1 MTSLLQKINT
11 LDTKVDGLDSSNLQT
26 QITTNSNDI
35 STLQTSKQNTLIPGD
50 NITITG
56 DTISSS
62 GGGGGTTIDSTTD
75 LSVKTITTTGD
86 ATFGGKTFSL
96 NKKMY
101 INNQVIDLEG
111 KTSHNLTQV
120 TQFLSASY
128 ITYNSNGTFTFQN
141 LSEQSLF
148 IITILV
154 GVESDA
160 YNGKVNWRLTP
171 FLNNANFAGYGN
183 FYTITDGSTSIGRYS
198 TLMMRTLVAAIN
210 GQVYKVVLDCNKEG
224 DNTFG
229 SSMNGLRIRNAAITT
244 IEYMGPYAGQNSPA

>member
-26 QITTNSNDI
+26 QITTNTNDI

-62 GGGGGTTIDSTTD
+62 GGGSTIDSTTD
-75 LSVKTITTTGD
+75 INCNTLTTVGD
-86 ATFGGKTFSL
+86 VNIGGRFFSA

-101 INNQVIDLEG
+101 INNQVVDLEG
-111 KTSHNLTQV
+111 NTSHNLTQV

-141 LSEQSLF
+141 LSETSLF
-148 IITILV
+148 IVTILL

-160 YNGKVNWRLTP
+160 YNDRVNW
-171 FLNNANFAGYGN
+171 
-183 FYTITDGSTSIGRYS
+183 S
-198 TLMMRTLVAAIN
+198 
-210 GQVYKVVLDCNKEG
+210 
-224 DNTFG
+224 
-229 SSMNGLRIRNAAITT
+229 
-244 IEYMGPYAGQNSPA
+244 

>member
-26 QITTNSNDI
+26 QITTNTNDI

-62 GGGGGTTIDSTTD
+62 GGGSTIDSTTD
-75 LSVKTITTTGD
+75 INCNTLTTVGD
-86 ATFGGKTFSL
+86 VNIGGRFFSA

-101 INNQVIDLEG
+101 INNQVVDLEG

-141 LSEQSLF
+141 LSETSLF
-148 IITILV
+148 IVTILL

-160 YNGKVNWRLTP
+160 YNDRVNWRLTP
-171 FLNNANFAGYGN
+171 FLNNANFAGYGS
-183 FYTITDGSTSIGRYS
+183 FYTTTEGSTSINRYS
-198 TLMMRTLVAAIN
+198 TLMMRTLVGANN

>member
-35 STLQTSKQNTLIPGD
+35 STLQTSKQNTLIAGD

-101 INNQVIDLEG
+101 INNQVVDLDG
-111 KTSHNLTQV
+111 LTSINLTQIS
-120 TQFLSASY
+120 QFLFADY

-141 LSEQSLF
+141 LSEASLF
-148 IITILV
+148 IVTILV
-154 GVESDA
+154 GVESDT
-160 YNGKVNWRLTP
+160 YNDRVNWRLTP
-171 FLNNANFAGYGN
+171 FLNNANFNGYGS
-183 FYTITDGSTSIGRYS
+183 FYTRTEGSTSINRFS
-198 TLMMRTLVAAIN
+198 TLIMRTLVGAQN
-210 GQVYKVVLDCNKEG
+210 GDV
-224 DNTFG
+224 
-229 SSMNGLRIRNAAITT
+229 
-244 IEYMGPYAGQNSPA
+244 